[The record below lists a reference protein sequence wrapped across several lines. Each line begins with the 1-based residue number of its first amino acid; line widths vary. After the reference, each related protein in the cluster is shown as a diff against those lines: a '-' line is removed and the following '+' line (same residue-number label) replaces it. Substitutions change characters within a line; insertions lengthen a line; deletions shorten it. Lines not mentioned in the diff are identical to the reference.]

1 MREFLLT
8 LLIGMVAGAID
19 VLPMVKMK
27 LDRYSIASAV
37 VFYLLLPF
45 VIFNLTLFDTLW
57 WAKGG
62 IVALGLALPLV
73 LVVAKEDKQSV
84 PPMLVMSTVLGTLIG
99 IAGHFM
105 L

>member
-1 MREFLLT
+1 MRTFLLT
-8 LLIGMVAGAID
+8 LLMGVVAGAID
-19 VLPMVKMK
+19 VLPMIKRK
-27 LDRYSIASAV
+27 LDRYSIASAF

-45 VIFNLTLFDTLW
+45 VIVNLNLFHTIW

-62 IVALGLALPLV
+62 IVALGLALPV
-73 LVVAKEDKQSV
+73 ILVVAKNDKKAV

-99 IAGHFM
+99 IAAHFV

>member
-8 LLIGMVAGAID
+8 LLMGIAAGAID
-19 VLPMVKMK
+19 VLPMIKMK
-27 LDRYSIASAV
+27 QDRFSIASAF

-45 VIFNLTLFDTLW
+45 VIFNFTLFGTIW

-62 IVALGLALPLV
+62 IVALGLALPV
-73 LVVAKEDKQSV
+73 ILVVAKNDKKAV

-99 IAGHFM
+99 IAGHFI